1 MSAKILAVD
10 DNPRNVKLLVE
21 LLKVHGYTVLAAESG
36 EAALKAIAEEHPD
49 LVLLD
54 VMMPGMSGYEV
65 CQAIRAN
72 PDTAVLPVVLV
83 TALDPNERVKGLEVG
98 ADDFLTKPVNQSE
111 LLARVRSLLRIKQ
124 YHAKVEGLA
133 AELAELN
140 HTLEDRVRTQVA
152 EIDRLGKLKRFFSP
166 QLARSIVD
174 GGDDL
179 LKPHRREVTVMFLD
193 LRGFTAF
200 TGEAEPEDVMNVLG
214 EYHQLIGEL
223 LRTYPGTLERFS
235 GDGVMIFFNDPLPV
249 PDAVEQAVRMACD
262 LHGRFEVLRAGWS
275 KRGYELD
282 LGIGIAQGYATL
294 GAIGFEDRWDY
305 AAIGAVTNLAAR
317 LCAEAQGGQILT
329 NQRTYSRIEALVQAK
344 PLGELALKGLPRPVA
359 VFNIRGLSP

>member
-1 MSAKILAVD
+1 
-10 DNPRNVKLLVE
+10 
-21 LLKVHGYTVLAAESG
+21 
-36 EAALKAIAEEHPD
+36 
-49 LVLLD
+49 
-54 VMMPGMSGYEV
+54 
-65 CQAIRAN
+65 
-72 PDTAVLPVVLV
+72 
-83 TALDPNERVKGLEVG
+83 
-98 ADDFLTKPVNQSE
+98 
-111 LLARVRSLLRIKQ
+111 
-124 YHAKVEGLA
+124 
-133 AELAELN
+133 
-140 HTLEDRVRTQVA
+140 
-152 EIDRLGKLKRFFSP
+152 
-166 QLARSIVD
+166 
-174 GGDDL
+174 
-179 LKPHRREVTVMFLD
+179 
-193 LRGFTAF
+193 
-200 TGEAEPEDVMNVLG
+200 
-214 EYHQLIGEL
+214 
-223 LRTYPGTLERFS
+223 
-235 GDGVMIFFNDPLPV
+235 MIFFNDPLPV